1 MTELDDLFESSA
13 RHDQKHPDGWT
24 PGLTFD
30 GTTGTLT
37 TPPTDTNPDWNG
49 LLAGYLP
56 PGWDSSQYEI
66 DPDSIR
72 FTAWD
77 GWGRDDQGDT
87 ATSRTQ
93 YSFRARVIQ
102 RRDAPDIRELISIIR
117 RHKPRNT
124 NVTGAN
130 VIDTTTLVVCWSDW
144 QVGKDDN
151 DGTRGTMRRL
161 AEMTG
166 KVEDR
171 IRDLKPSTLLV
182 AALGDLGESC
192 SGHYAQQ
199 TYRVELNER
208 EQRTVIRNA
217 AVSALKRWAPKVAEI
232 LVLPVGGN
240 HGEVRNDGAS
250 FTDFADNRD
259 VAVFE
264 DVALIFAE
272 NPDAFGHV
280 KFHVPN
286 SELTQTIQVSDTRI
300 GMLHGHQARKGGT
313 PEQRIEAWWKGQMMG
328 KHPIGDADILLS
340 GHFHHFIAKEI
351 SAGRQWFQSPA
362 LDGGSEWFTNVQ
374 GVANSAGTLTL
385 TVSDRRWG
393 NLALL

>member
-1 MTELDDLFESSA
+1 VALANEIAESTA
-13 RHDQKHPDGWT
+13 RHDRKHPDGWT

-37 TPPTDTNPDWNG
+37 TPPTDTNPDWKA

-66 DPDSIR
+66 DPESIR

-77 GWGRDDQGDT
+77 GWGRDGEDGT
-87 ATSRTQ
+87 ATSRKQ
-93 YSFRARVIQ
+93 YSFRARVLQ
-102 RRDAPDIRELISIIR
+102 RRDAADLSELVGIVR
-117 RHKPRNT
+117 RHKPKRT
-124 NVTGAN
+124 K
-130 VIDTTTLVVCWSDW
+130 VIDTVTLVVCWADW
-144 QVGKDDN
+144 QVGKDDG

-161 AEMTG
+161 AEMVG

-182 AALGDLGESC
+182 AGLGDLGEAC

-199 TYRVELNER
+199 TLRVELNER
-208 EQRTVIRNA
+208 QQRTVIRNA
-217 AVSALKRWAPKVAEI
+217 IVASLKAWAPKVSEV

-250 FTDFADNRD
+250 FTDFSDNRD

-264 DVALIFAE
+264 DAALIFAE
-272 NPDAFGHV
+272 NPDAFGHIR
-280 KFHVPN
+280 FHIPT
-286 SELTQTIQVSDTRI
+286 SELTQTIEVAGTRI
-300 GMLHGHQARKGGT
+300 GMLHGHQAKGPGG
-313 PEQRIEAWWKGQMMG
+313 PEGRIEAWWKGQMMG

-340 GHFHHFIAKEI
+340 GHYHHLILKEI
-351 SAGRQWFQSPA
+351 SAGRFWAQSPA
-362 LDGGSEWFTNVQ
+362 LDGGSEWWTDVQ
-374 GVANSAGTLTL
+374 GVRNSPGTLTF
-385 TVSDRRWG
+385 TVSDGGWAD
-393 NLALL
+393 LALL